1 MGINHSLEKI
11 LSAGWMVEFYPKDEN
26 GYSIL
31 AWKNGFNNFYASDE
45 YSPSNA
51 IKLLEEKIFDEV

>member
-11 LSAGWMVEFYPKDEN
+11 LSAGWIIEFYPKDKD
-26 GYSIL
+26 GYKL
-31 AWKNGFNNFYASDE
+31 TAWKMGLNPIDISDE